1 MLQATLV
8 NTYQLVCV
16 TQDKWYFQGNYN
28 NYSEAAQQ
36 AMSFTKARPGK
47 TYYVSTCDPL
57 KAVFQ
62 TEPPEEY
69 SE

>member
-8 NTYQLVCV
+8 NVYQLVCV
-16 TQDKWYFQGNYN
+16 TQDKWYFQGNYS

-36 AMSFTKARPGK
+36 AKAFTKSRPGK
-47 TYYVSTCDPL
+47 TYYVSTCDPF

-69 SE
+69 SQ

>member
-1 MLQATLV
+1 MFKATLA

-16 TQDKWYFQGNYN
+16 TQDSWYFQGSYN
-28 NYSEAAQQ
+28 NYSEASQQ
-36 AMSFTKARPGK
+36 AKLFTKSRPGK

-57 KAVFQ
+57 QAVFK
-62 TEPPEEY
+62 TDPPEEY